1 MISDASI
8 NEFIDWTSG
17 ANTYTGVSPS
27 EPTQVSGRAIRELLQ
42 NRLKTPFVV
51 KPDDTNNKYRM
62 FSSEEAY
69 QLWSENP
76 SDNQQLELF
85 NFAKPSDYKLEL
97 TARNSDGFNNKYVKE
112 GTDDNSATVLDF
124 IWRIY
129 NDEGDSDDGCTI
141 TYTITNEN
149 AGTSIIIPQYY
160 NNSDTN
166 VRFNI
171 SKYLQSGNNNITI
184 SAKGNTTG
192 ARNSKSFF
200 ITIVTLDITSRFKYY
215 QGVRTNSTL
224 DVPYTFNRSN
234 GEGTAK
240 IYVAI
245 DQETQNALTVD
256 IPQSNNLSFTGTIHI
271 PNDFQEGKHTLQMW
285 AEAKYNNGN
294 TDINSNLLYYQFVV
308 KSSQIGSIE
317 KYIPFAYSV
326 TSGGFPINQFYIQ
339 CTQHYPVSVSWGYYT
354 DSDTMDTKIPVT
366 WKLIDSNDQVIS
378 VLSTINANSN
388 SESTDLNFIPT
399 IYTQNEEQTYLAAYY
414 RDLLIDKIRI
424 NISRNTQAL
433 ISETDNYEV
442 KMSAYGKTNDEHS
455 WEDYSG
461 NVNTTF
467 TNIQWNDN
475 SGWYN
480 NSFRT
485 FGSTSGAV
493 INTDVFGNFDAGYGK
508 TIEIEFESEK
518 ISDTTDKVVVI
529 GNSAGARIEIT
540 PDTAT
545 LYANSGKD
553 VIHTNYKY
561 GERIKLAFIIN
572 GTEHRQTGDEDD
584 LGLVYVVNNGILER
598 GASSAGSSFQSSG
611 PITIGF
617 SNSGIRI
624 YAIRVYNFSITYQQ
638 AFNNY
643 LYDSI
648 NKIQI
653 YEDNNIV
660 AGDEISFDLCK
671 NKIDTIVITG
681 DLSTILN
688 KDSDKDSSETNVTIE
703 RFSPT
708 DSTRNFKILNA
719 KIRKHG
725 QSTLNYPI
733 SSMKFWMNKSTTSQ
747 SPTFEIRPES
757 DSGLNKNRYI
767 MKSINDSNVS
777 SIPAN
782 KFILQA
788 NYADSSGVHNGGLL
802 RLIQKTWFDA
812 KLRGV
817 GDSAEEYKLRTAP
830 QLFSTRQVVHHKDT
844 NLGEDEWTSGYGVNG
859 SQWLSDKQFPYKL
872 EVAPDSF
879 PCVVFY
885 CDTSGENRQIFLG
898 QYVFME
904 DKKSDFNYG
913 ERSIYNI
920 ATDPFCL
927 TELHK
932 SDDTNANLGWDNK
945 DVLRIEVVGSNTT
958 YTSYMSHDNFTDIE
972 DIVDSETNQVVGRR
986 YRWEKD
992 FELIYPDEEDLTSY
1006 NSKKPN
1012 RVIDK
1017 FDPNSEFVRKVTP
1030 FINFHQWLV
1039 DTRNDY
1045 LNTGT
1050 YDRFRTEAGQHLD
1063 LYKIAAYYIF
1073 ALRFGLVDSLERN
1086 AQLKTYDGQHWHYEP
1101 WDMDIALGNKNDGGI
1116 AYNPPIDRNTML
1128 PGSIS
1133 TFAFSGKSA
1142 DENTGDIVTSNWLFD
1157 ALEAWPYWV
1166 NNVVKPVAQ
1175 ALWNAGLRYNEIC
1188 HMFDDNYA
1196 SAWNETIYNKSGHY
1210 KYVEAANG
1218 DISWLNWLQG
1228 ARMSHRHWW
1237 LSTSMDYYDAKWN
1250 CGDYRNNF
1258 IYVRANTTQGST
1270 QNIRIIPSKPT
1281 YMSLEKDGNVESTQ
1295 SVTRQNPF
1303 EFNMGQIGSNTK
1315 NPITIYGS
1323 TYMEEIDLSEIAGG
1337 LDGVSIGSVY
1347 SEELGS
1353 PLKNL
1358 NLGVVLTASGS
1369 DYTCTLS
1376 NMASEGSFIQATSQS
1391 LQNLQSLN
1399 IRGRVRQTDSAAL
1412 IRNNN
1417 ISQLSEFLSM
1427 GSGLVNFYSSQD
1439 GNDFSKIELPD
1450 TIYTFDVN
1458 NTSWDNLEFWHAETE
1473 SNVTTLTKLQHV
1485 PYTLKEV
1492 HLLGTTGSTQESIL
1506 FVKDWIANIQANDGD
1521 FSEYTLEMDNV
1532 RWTIETVGQPNLLTY
1547 EELSCIA
1554 QMTNNLNGYVVL
1566 SNEGVSLST
1575 EQLTSIINWFGEG
1588 VFTKNSSGL
1597 VVDHYRNYVQINVGG
1612 DAYIEDGNI
1621 YLKEGDT
1628 ASLNATQFSLSD
1640 IPNNDHVWTVG
1651 PDINQQRGKEK
1662 GCRIVQPS
1670 DSADGMAY
1678 LTSEQS
1684 QGGVDYSVIVA
1695 VSVDGTLYHTTINI
1709 IAAKYPSDLFI
1720 DTKNETL
1727 SLPRFSGDYIE
1738 FYSGNIGVSFFVNS
1752 NQQYSA
1758 TIRYI
1763 TYTVERTTDNATLSW
1778 TNTDPQI
1785 PNFVDPYIDIQ
1796 KGSNNG
1802 IRIDTSGGVPQDF
1815 IEYTITAKVVFT
1827 SAKEFNITKKF
1838 IIGEDT
1844 DAIVASSQV
1853 IFNAIAASY
1862 LEQFG
1867 QSLNKNFLY
1876 KIDLL
1881 SLTGTL
1887 DFSTSS
1893 QTLLSLNTYNDDT
1906 LFKYT
1911 KNITGINISNC
1922 TNITSN
1928 VTINGQSVNQMDLS
1942 GISNLQT
1949 LNIINCS
1956 GLTSDVDLTQNTNIQ
1971 NVQANGT
1978 SINVLIPDNSKIT
1991 SFTLNTPSSIR
2002 IVNPTSLQYNDVS
2015 LSSWRNLTSVE
2026 IKNAPGNSSYKMF
2039 FNIIKKYADE
2049 FRVGYYNSR
2058 NQPMSSTY
2066 SASSA
2071 LCVSNPIDVSG
2082 RGDIT
2087 VDTDRAGSNSSAN
2100 YFILYDVDGQYI
2112 WSWATTNGNI
2122 TASWVSENRKYILVL
2137 MNFNENNASYI
2148 RVIENSSQ
2156 DVLFEWRKCPSLSH
2170 LVIEQG
2176 NNVENVPQL
2185 VIESLYS
2192 IAQNIASSDDI
2203 NLTGNLSVDYARQSQ
2218 VSYLTQRFSG
2228 LTISVQNYIN
2238 E

>member
-27 EPTQVSGRAIRELLQ
+27 EPTQASGRAIRELLQ

-69 QLWSENP
+69 QLWRENP

-97 TARNSDGFNNKYVKE
+97 TARNSDGFNNKYIKE
-112 GTDDNSATVLDF
+112 GVDDNSATTLDF

-141 TYTITNEN
+141 TYTITNET
-149 AGTSIIIPQYY
+149 AGTNVTVPQYY
-160 NNSDTN
+160 NTGDKT

-171 SKYLQSGNNNITI
+171 SKYLQSGSNNVTI

-192 ARNSKSFF
+192 ARNSKSFY
-200 ITIVTLDITSRFKYY
+200 ITLVKLDLTSIFKYY
-215 QGVRTNSTL
+215 KGVKANSNL
-224 DVPYTFNRSN
+224 DIPYTFNRSD

-240 IYVAI
+240 IYIAV
-245 DQETQNALTVD
+245 DQEIQNTLTID
-256 IPQSNNLSFTGTIHI
+256 IPQSNNLSFTGEIHV
-271 PNDFQEGKHTLQMW
+271 PNNFSEGKHTLQIW

-294 TDINSNLLYYQFVV
+294 TDINSNLLYYQFIV
-308 KSSQIGSIE
+308 KSSQIGSIN
-317 KYIPFAYSV
+317 KYIPFVYSV
-326 TSGGFPINQFYIQ
+326 SQGGFPINQFYIS

-354 DSDTMDTKIPVT
+354 DSDTTDTKIPIT
-366 WKLIDSNDQVIS
+366 WKIIDNSNQVLS
-378 VLSTINANSN
+378 VLSTISANSN
-388 SESTDLNFIPT
+388 SESVDLNFIPT
-399 IYTQNEEQTYLAAYY
+399 VYTQDGDQTYLAAYY
-414 RDLLIDKIRI
+414 REQLIDKICIEI
-424 NISRNTQAL
+424 NRNTQAL

-455 WEDYSG
+455 WEDNSG
-461 NVNTTF
+461 NVDATF
-467 TNIQWNDN
+467 TNMQWNDN
-475 SGWYN
+475 SGWYD

-485 FGSTSGAV
+485 FGSTSGAI
-493 INTDVFGNFDAGYGK
+493 INANVFDNFDAEQGK

-529 GNSAGARIEIT
+529 GNPIGARIEIT

-572 GTEHRQTGDEDD
+572 GTVHRQTGDEDD
-584 LGLVYVVNNGILER
+584 LGLVYIVNNGILER
-598 GASSAGSSFQSSG
+598 GASSAGSSFQTSG
-611 PITIGF
+611 PIKIGF
-617 SNSGIRI
+617 SNSGVRV
-624 YAIRVYNFSITYQQ
+624 YTIRVYNFSITYSQ

-648 NKIQI
+648 NKLQI

-660 AGDEISFDLCK
+660 VGDEISFELCK

-681 DLSTILN
+681 DLSNILN
-688 KDSDKDSSETNVTIE
+688 KDSDKDQSEADVTIE

-708 DSTRNFKILNA
+708 DSTRNFKIVNA
-719 KIRKHG
+719 RIRKHG

-733 SSMKFWMNKSTTSQ
+733 TSMKFWMNKSTTSL

-757 DSGLNKNRYI
+757 DTDLNKNRYI
-767 MKSINDSNVS
+767 MKSINDAGVS

-782 KFILQA
+782 KFVLQA

-812 KLRGV
+812 KIKGV

-830 QLFSTRQVVHHKDT
+830 QLFSTRQIVHHNDT
-844 NLGEDEWTSGYGVNG
+844 NLGEDEWTAGYGVNG
-859 SQWLSDKQFPYKL
+859 SQWMSDRQFPYRL

-885 CDTSGENRQIFLG
+885 CNTSGENRQIFLG

-932 SDDTNANLGWDNK
+932 NDDTSANLGWDNK

-972 DIVDSETNQVVGRR
+972 NIIDSETNQVVGRR
-986 YRWEKD
+986 YKWERD
-992 FELIYPDEEDLTSY
+992 FELIYPDEDDLTSY

-1017 FDPNSEFVRKVTP
+1017 FSPNSEFVRKVTP

-1039 DTRNDY
+1039 DTRNNY
-1045 LNTGT
+1045 LTTGN
-1050 YDRFRTEAGQHLD
+1050 YNKFRTEAGQHLD
-1063 LYKIAAYYIF
+1063 LYKIAAYYIL

-1157 ALEAWPYWV
+1157 ALEAWPYWI
-1166 NNVVKPVAQ
+1166 NNIVKPVAQ
-1175 ALWNAGLRYNEIC
+1175 ALWSAGLRYNEIC

-1270 QNIRIIPSKPT
+1270 QNVRIVPSKPT
-1281 YMSLEKDGNVESTQ
+1281 YMSLEKDGNIESTQ
-1295 SVTRQNPF
+1295 SVTRQSPF
-1303 EFNMGQIGSNTK
+1303 VFNMGQIGSNTK

-1353 PLKNL
+1353 PLKTL
-1358 NLGVVLTASGS
+1358 NLGVILTADGN

-1376 NMASEGSFIQATSQS
+1376 NMSSEGSFIQATSQS

-1399 IRGRVRQTDSAAL
+1399 IRGRVRQTDTASL

-1427 GSGLVNFYSSQD
+1427 GSGLINFYSSQD
-1439 GNDFSKIELPD
+1439 GNIFSKIELPD
-1450 TIYTFDVN
+1450 TIYTFNVN
-1458 NTSWDNLEFWHAETE
+1458 NTSWNNLEFWHAETE
-1473 SNVTTLTKLQHV
+1473 DNVTTLTKLQHI
-1485 PYTLKEV
+1485 PHTLKEV

-1532 RWTIETVGQPNLLTY
+1532 RWTIETVGQSNLLTY
-1547 EELSCIA
+1547 QELTCIA
-1554 QMTNNLNGYVVL
+1554 QMTNNISGYIVL
-1566 SNEGVSLST
+1566 SNEGVALST

-1588 VFTKNSSGL
+1588 VFVKNSSGL

-1612 DAYIEDGNI
+1612 DAYISSGQI
-1621 YLKEGDT
+1621 YMEEGGT

-1640 IPNNDHVWTVG
+1640 DPNSDYVWTVG
-1651 PDINQQRGKEK
+1651 PNINQQQGKEK
-1662 GCRIVQPS
+1662 GCRIIQPTE
-1670 DSADGMAY
+1670 SADGMAY

-1684 QGGVDYSVIVA
+1684 QGGVDYSVVVA
-1695 VSVDGTLYHTTINI
+1695 VSVDGTLYYTTINI

-1720 DTKNETL
+1720 DTKNETM
-1727 SLPRFSGDYIE
+1727 SLPRISGDCIE
-1738 FYSGNIGVSFFVNS
+1738 FYGGNIGVSFFVNS

-1758 TIRYI
+1758 NIRYI
-1763 TYTVERTTDNATLSW
+1763 IYTITRSTDNATMSW
-1778 TNTDPQI
+1778 TNTEQQI
-1785 PNFVDPYIDIQ
+1785 PSFVDTYIDVQ
-1796 KGSNNG
+1796 KGSNGG

-1815 IEYTITAKVVFT
+1815 IEYTISAKVVFT
-1827 SAKEFNITKKF
+1827 SSKEINVTKK
-1838 IIGEDT
+1838 IMIGEDT

-1853 IFNAIAASY
+1853 IFNTIAASY
-1862 LEQFG
+1862 LAQFG
-1867 QSLNKNFLY
+1867 ESLNKNFLY

-1887 DFSTSS
+1887 DFSSS
-1893 QTLLSLNTYNDDT
+1893 AQILLNFNTYNGDT
-1906 LFKYT
+1906 LFKYM
-1911 KNITGINISNC
+1911 KNVTGINLSGC
-1922 TNITSN
+1922 TNITST
-1928 VTINGQSVNQMDLS
+1928 VTINEQSVNQMDFS
-1942 GISNLQT
+1942 NISNLQT
-1949 LNIINCS
+1949 LNITNCS
-1956 GLTSDVDLTQNTNIQ
+1956 GLTADVDLTQNTNILE
-1971 NVQANGT
+1971 VYASGT
-1978 SINVLIPDNSKIT
+1978 TINVFIPDNSGIT
-1991 SFTLNTPSSIR
+1991 NYELG
-2002 IVNPTSLQYNDVS
+2002 NPTQFI
-2015 LSSWRNLTSVE
+2015 
-2026 IKNAPGNSSYKMF
+2026 IKN
-2039 FNIIKKYADE
+2039 
-2049 FRVGYYNSR
+2049 
-2058 NQPMSSTY
+2058 Q
-2066 SASSA
+2066 SA
-2071 LCVSNPIDVSG
+2071 
-2082 RGDIT
+2082 
-2087 VDTDRAGSNSSAN
+2087 
-2100 YFILYDVDGQYI
+2100 
-2112 WSWATTNGNI
+2112 
-2122 TASWVSENRKYILVL
+2122 
-2137 MNFNENNASYI
+2137 
-2148 RVIENSSQ
+2148 
-2156 DVLFEWRKCPSLSH
+2156 
-2170 LVIEQG
+2170 
-2176 NNVENVPQL
+2176 
-2185 VIESLYS
+2185 
-2192 IAQNIASSDDI
+2192 
-2203 NLTGNLSVDYARQSQ
+2203 
-2218 VSYLTQRFSG
+2218 
-2228 LTISVQNYIN
+2228 LTISNIDVDSSSNITSIEIVNANDNQGFNIFGKIMGI
-2238 E
+2238 